1 MSKLKVS
8 HADMVAITKCQAYIR
23 GCLQIAELK
32 KMSMSN
38 LTIYVVTSSNDY
50 YRGMDSC

>member
-23 GCLQIAELK
+23 GYLQMEEFK
-32 KMSMSN
+32 KMSMSH
-38 LTIYVVTSSNDY
+38 SNFNIKINNIIN
-50 YRGMDSC
+50 RGMDSC